1 MMMRMM
7 MMIIIIIIIFNF
19 IFVTL
24 CSRFS
29 LGFSLACY
37 SVNPARLNVM
47 ISALRCISH
56 CHNNK
61 IVFSLELFIS

>member
-1 MMMRMM
+1 MM
-7 MMIIIIIIIFNF
+7 MMIIIIIIIIIFNF

-37 SVNPARLNVM
+37 SVNPARLINLM

-61 IVFSLELFIS
+61 IVFSLELVIS

>member
-1 MMMRMM
+1 MM
-7 MMIIIIIIIFNF
+7 MMITIIIIIIIFNF

-29 LGFSLACY
+29 LDFSLACY
-37 SVNPARLNVM
+37 SVYPARLNLM

-61 IVFSLELFIS
+61 IVLSLELVIS